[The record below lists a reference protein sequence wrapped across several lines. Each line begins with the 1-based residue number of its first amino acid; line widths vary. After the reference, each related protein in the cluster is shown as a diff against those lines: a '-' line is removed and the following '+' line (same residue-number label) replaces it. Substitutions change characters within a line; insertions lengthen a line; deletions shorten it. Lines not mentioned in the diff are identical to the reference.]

1 MAASRGEP
9 AQAVRGGL
17 PRSTAT
23 AAGRM
28 LRLVI
33 RIYRAGTA
41 AEAHLLVDEL
51 RQHRIET
58 YVNNE
63 ASQGMLAD
71 IASSQP
77 DVCLLDEQDWERAMV
92 VVRQFAAAQQQVSQ
106 GVLIC
111 SACKDESPANF
122 ELCWRCRHPLT
133 EAE

>member
-1 MAASRGEP
+1 MLPVVVVRQQNHA
-9 AQAVRGGL
+9 AQAAEGAYAR
-17 PRSTAT
+17 R
-23 AAGRM
+23 
-28 LRLVI
+28 VI
-33 RIYRAGTA
+33 RIYKAGTA

-51 RQHRIET
+51 HQHRIET

-92 VVRQFAAAQQQVSQ
+92 VVRQFEAAQRRSNP

-111 SACKDESPANF
+111 AACKEESPANF
-122 ELCWRCRHPLT
+122 ELCWRCRNPLSD
-133 EAE
+133 AD

>member
-1 MAASRGEP
+1 VPEWSAARPGPHE
-9 AQAVRGGL
+9 AMT
-17 PRSTAT
+17 STALV
-23 AAGRM
+23 ARRM
-28 LRLVI
+28 LGAVI

-51 RQHRIET
+51 HQHRIET

-92 VVRQFAAAQQQVSQ
+92 VVRQFAAAQQRDDK

-111 SACKDESPANF
+111 PACKEESPSNF
-122 ELCWRCRHPLT
+122 ELCWRCRSPLLDVD
-133 EAE
+133 